1 MFGQGSSRA
10 AVQAPIMRSGNPLQD
25 VLRQQVGLDAFAI
38 DGDDTLVLE
47 PWTDR
52 PGRARTPVFVQR

>member
-1 MFGQGSSRA
+1 
-10 AVQAPIMRSGNPLQD
+10 MRSGNPLQD

-38 DGDDTLVLE
+38 DGDDTVVLE

-52 PGRARTPVFVQR
+52 PGRARTPVILHTD